1 MRGFLVAYRR
11 VLRDARLTRLLAGE
25 TVSSIGDW
33 IYLVAILVL
42 IYERT
47 GDPVLLGLVGAA
59 RVAPYVVLSIPA
71 GIVADRYDRRR
82 ILIVTDLARGQQ
94 ALGLTAG
101 RGRATVRRIAV
112 FREMGVVEGHPT
124 DPIGVDAVLL
134 LQDPPHPDPRRL
146 GVGAHRHRSALEI
159 HGREQA
165 EIGGE
170 RQPGQAQ
177 ELLHDGV
184 G

>member
-71 GIVADRYDRRR
+71 GIVADRYDHTPGAPVFNRS
-82 ILIVTDLARGQQ
+82 VTLRD
-94 ALGLTAG
+94 TWAG
-101 RGRATVRRIAV
+101 K
-112 FREMGVVEGHPT
+112 
-124 DPIGVDAVLL
+124 
-134 LQDPPHPDPRRL
+134 
-146 GVGAHRHRSALEI
+146 
-159 HGREQA
+159 
-165 EIGGE
+165 
-170 RQPGQAQ
+170 
-177 ELLHDGV
+177 
-184 G
+184 